1 MSPSPLDFRALGLGA
16 PFDAAGASVAALL
29 LMRLT
34 GLVWIAPLFSART
47 IPTAVRTA
55 VLVLL
60 TILLWPAAVA
70 IPGAGTAQVTA
81 ATLVS
86 ELAVGLTLGLGAAIF
101 VAAAE
106 AAGDMLAVEM
116 GLSGANL
123 VDPMSQTQLPVVG
136 HLLGLTVTMLI
147 LATGGHMMILG
158 ALHRSLEIIPPGA
171 PIDVA
176 RGAVAVARLG
186 GTVLA
191 LGLKFAAPVIAAMMV
206 SNAALGILARTV
218 PQLNVLM
225 VAFPVHIAVGLFV
238 LAATL
243 PLVAASFGSW
253 PDQYGSM
260 AGDLLRSFAL
270 QGGR

>member
-1 MSPSPLDFRALGLGA
+1 MAPAADLQAVGQGA
-16 PFDAAGASVAALL
+16 PFSATGASVAALL

-34 GLVWIAPLFSART
+34 GVMWIAPLFSART
-47 IPTAVRTA
+47 IPMAIRTA

-60 TILLWPAAVA
+60 TILLWPAAMA
-70 IPGAGTAQVTA
+70 APGADAARVTA

-123 VDPMSQTQLPVVG
+123 VDPMSQTQLPVLG

-147 LATGGHMMILG
+147 LSTGGHLVILG
-158 ALHRSLEIIPPGA
+158 ALHRSLEVIPPGA
-171 PIDVA
+171 PIDIEP
-176 RGAVAVARLG
+176 GTMAVARLG
-186 GTVLA
+186 GTLLT
-191 LGLKFAAPVIAAMMV
+191 LGLRFAAPVAAAMMI

-243 PLVAASFGSW
+243 PLVGAAFGHW
-253 PDQYGSM
+253 PEQYGSL
-260 AGDLLRSFAL
+260 AGRLLQSFAVP
-270 QGGR
+270 GGR